1 MIKWYTTQFPMSYVV
16 VFFVSVPMCEMRG
29 DCSFC
34 WYWWNCWLSL
44 FKTYL
49 LNVYNSQCFKTN
61 TICIVFIIKWR
72 VRVMVFNATFNNIA
86 VISWRELI
94 LIKLYFLIFF
104 LKTNFIH
111 SLDIFFLLW
120 NCFIFFILWCTN
132 LWKQSNKSIK

>member
-1 MIKWYTTQFPMSYVV
+1 MHYIPFSDLTPPQFGVCPKQWPRFPMSYVV

-72 VRVMVFNATFNNIA
+72 IRVMVFNATFNNIA
-86 VISWRELI
+86 AISWRSVLLVEE
-94 LIKLYFLIFF
+94 
-104 LKTNFIH
+104 TGVPWENHRPDASHFI
-111 SLDIFFLLW
+111 
-120 NCFIFFILWCTN
+120 T
-132 LWKQSNKSIK
+132 